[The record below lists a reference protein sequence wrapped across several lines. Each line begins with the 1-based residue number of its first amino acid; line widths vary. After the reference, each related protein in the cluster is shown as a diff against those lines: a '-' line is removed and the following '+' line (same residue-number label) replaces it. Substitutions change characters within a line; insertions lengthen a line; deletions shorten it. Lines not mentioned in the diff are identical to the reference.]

1 MRILVFQHLP
11 VEHPGALRD
20 LWAADNHSWEA
31 VELEEGEPIPDMEEF
46 DLLVAM
52 GGPQDLWQKDEL
64 PWMRPEIEAIRKWVV
79 DWKRPYLGICLGHQ
93 LLAEAIGGVV
103 EPMDTPE
110 VGLASVTKT
119 QAGMEDPIFNGLPSD
134 MLTFQWHG
142 AEARRLPERVTILAE
157 NPACPTQA
165 IRYGQKAYGFQF
177 HVEITPTTVID
188 WQDVP
193 AYAESLETAL
203 GKERAEGLSDEVA
216 PLLPEFGVACAQI
229 YQNFSKIM
237 ASDVA

>member
-20 LWAADNHSWEA
+20 LWSADGHTWEA
-31 VELEEGEPIPDMEEF
+31 IELEEGEPIPDMEVF

-93 LLAEAIGGVV
+93 LLAEAVGGIV
-103 EPMDTPE
+103 EPMNAPE
-110 VGLASVTKT
+110 VGLAYVMKT
-119 QAGMEDPIFNGLPSD
+119 VAGAEDPIFKGLADS

-142 AEARRLPERVTILAE
+142 AEARNLPESVTILAD

-165 IRYGQKAYGFQF
+165 IRYGTMAYGFQF
-177 HVEITPTTVID
+177 HVEITPTTVVD

-193 AYAESLETAL
+193 AYAASLETAL
-203 GKERAEGLSDEVA
+203 GKERAAGLADEVA
-216 PLLPEFGVACAQI
+216 PLLPDFGVACATI
-229 YQNFSKIM
+229 YKNFSEIM
-237 ASDVA
+237 AAETA